1 MKNEIYPLNN
11 SLSVQYSIL
20 YYKHNVI
27 WQISLPI
34 ESGPDA
40 QHLQNQKH
48 W

>member
-27 WQISLPI
+27 WQILLLTELCP
-34 ESGPDA
+34 A
-40 QHLQNQKH
+40 ARHLQNQKH
-48 W
+48 